1 MILRWMLL
9 CLGLVLWKLIFLV
22 SFLGGS
28 AMWPHLT
35 AVTIPEDS
43 STVATK
49 TREVLR
55 VHGSVVPATSTS
67 ITLVTAQGDVIHVSS
82 H

>member
-1 MILRWMLL
+1 
-9 CLGLVLWKLIFLV
+9 
-22 SFLGGS
+22 
-28 AMWPHLT
+28 MWPHLT

-67 ITLVTAQGDVIHVSS
+67 ITLVIAQGDVIHVSS